1 MDGGVEDA
9 EVVRPLRMSTEASSF
24 GPLMLA
30 RQNGGG
36 NVRLVR
42 SPDELVLLAFD
53 TQIKRLVELH
63 LLRLGQLLE
72 GPLKKS
78 CMERA
83 RQAAE
88 IRGPTFMRILD
99 VGEDKG
105 VVYYTS
111 NLSDGEFA
119 ADYVQRRGALAP
131 ATVFSLILQLLDDVM
146 LLSDRQRLV
155 PQIRLDRVMITT
167 VEDTFLQLRLYDFG
181 LGTPEKQASDN
192 SRQVLQICELL
203 FLLLTGKMFA
213 GESPDRYPA
222 LTALPMSLRTT
233 VRAALTDPVNTPA
246 SLEKLRDDVREAFA
260 AQVSSIQARTTRKQL
275 VVTASTQPISQL
287 QDLLLEGVPVERV
300 LGSRFKVEDEE
311 NARRQPFSIPCI
323 NAKTE
328 QPVTVHLLPPAR
340 IVDKS
345 QYEAVPLQSWRFSP
359 DKHPNILRSLSLW
372 ESPDW
377 SFLTEEREAGFALSR
392 LLTERLTLNPV
403 EVVVV
408 LKQVQAGIEQALD
421 CGVQRL
427 ELHPSNLFLKVGKPG
442 PMLAR
447 EHERLMQKRLDAW
460 PPFLVKVRPHVALRN
475 LYETPLAEPPD
486 PAQFESE
493 HLADR
498 EHRNRTFVALAA
510 YLLTGQRQVG
520 DAPVFSEAVPEAL
533 AVYLKETLEATRLR
547 GITPPPAEFLERFEA
562 ILTGPTTTDLA
573 TRLRGTAVNLA
584 EMESVGS
591 ISDFDED
598 LPRED
603 YEAAE
608 ASPISRRLHPHEFEG
623 HHRAP
628 QRSLW
633 PVWAAAAIL
642 AICGAGWWWFSGT
655 SQEASPAPQLTTAP
669 SPATPQPA
677 KITPAAPP
685 TAVSK
690 PAAAEKATALQP
702 KPTEPVPAKAVTQAP
717 KPAPASRADVP
728 KVTVPK
734 PTPPQPVAATPQPPK
749 SEPRLTTKPMPAPAA
764 VSSTAKPPA
773 PPPAAPAPAK
783 VSVSP
788 AKAPAVPAQPP
799 APVSVP
805 NPVIIRK
812 ALMPTP
818 EEIAKFKQGL
828 VQPPVQQPAQAKPIQ
843 ETPPT
848 TPPAPQPNSGK
859 PSLKVAS
866 SIMAP
871 VKAKPQP

>member
-1 MDGGVEDA
+1 MDGGVRGA
-9 EVVRPLRMSTEASSF
+9 EVVRPQRMSTEASSF

-63 LLRLGQLLE
+63 LLRLGQPLE
-72 GPLKKS
+72 GPMKKS

-181 LGTPEKQASDN
+181 LGTPEKQASDS

-340 IVDKS
+340 IVDKG

-460 PPFLVKVRPHVALRN
+460 PPFLVKVRPHVTLRN

-520 DAPVFSEAVPEAL
+520 DAPIFSEAVPEAL
-533 AVYLKETLEATRLR
+533 AVYVKETLEATRLR

-598 LPRED
+598 LPHETFED
-603 YEAAE
+603 PEV
-608 ASPISRRLHPHEFEG
+608 SPISRRLHPHEFEG
-623 HHRAP
+623 RRRAP

-642 AICGAGWWWFSGT
+642 AICGGGWWWFSGS
-655 SQEASPAPQLTTAP
+655 SQETSPAPKLSTASHASTQPSTKPAEVTHAQPLTTAP
-669 SPATPQPA
+669 KPAPA
-677 KITPAAPP
+677 DKAAAP
-685 TAVSK
+685 
-690 PAAAEKATALQP
+690 QP

-717 KPAPASRADVP
+717 KPAPPPKADIPSP
-728 KVTVPK
+728 KQ
-734 PTPPQPVAATPQPPK
+734 PQPVAKTSQAPK
-749 SEPRLTTKPMPAPAA
+749 SEPQLTTKPMPAPPV
-764 VSSTAKPPA
+764 VSSAPKPPA
-773 PPPAAPAPAK
+773 PSPAVPAPAK
-783 VSVSP
+783 ASLSP
-788 AKAPAVPAQPP
+788 EKTPSDPAQPP

-828 VQPPVQQPAQAKPIQ
+828 VQPPAPQPAQAKPIQ
-843 ETPPT
+843 VTPPT
-848 TPPAPQPNSGK
+848 TPQAPQPNGNK
-859 PSLKVAS
+859 PSLKVAA

-871 VKAKPQP
+871 VKEKPQP